1 MKRLYLTS
9 LLLWS
14 LLLVHQAARADGVTH
29 LALDETFD
37 VNSGTGGRDGA
48 FSGQIA
54 SSNIRYDLEG
64 WIGNTSSDKVYG
76 AKNCLKFGTSS
87 ATGTCTTPEITLIGT
102 GKTATLT
109 FNAAGWG
116 SGNNTLTITANKGVT
131 LSGDTNITLTN
142 SSWTAYT
149 VNITVTTAE
158 SIQLTFSGKR
168 GFLDDVKVEETV
180 TAINAPSLPE
190 EHLFWANTTEV
201 ATKHVTLIPADST
214 TVYYTTDGTEPSPS
228 NGNIAMLT
236 SNISITGTTTVK
248 AKAYYKTVASSLVS
262 RTYMVGET
270 VENISG
276 FISLGDEN
284 EARIYFSDDENNQV
298 RVLYYDESSNQ
309 LFLRDNT
316 GTLCLDLGT
325 TAKFNPTPQYNQHIG
340 GWIIGKRNSANGMPK
355 LVATENTTTDYLV
368 IANRVMEQQVKPQAI
383 GNDELGWHLADWVT
397 ISEQRI
403 GEDIEATDVFAKG
416 AYDGA
421 LADLSGI
428 VLSSGDSKQIAP
440 ISQNG
445 IPAVV
450 YVIDDSKEFVSPTA
464 NIENATVRLKRTL
477 SSSNWNTFAVP
488 FDMATMEGTI
498 REYDHADGASMV
510 FKNASSIEAGKPYL
524 VKPTADVANPT
535 YSNITLSATPAQS
548 IEDGDYGFVAIYS
561 PTDLATDK
569 TEQFLKTD
577 GKLYYP
583 TNDGTRL
590 RGLRAYFKT
599 PTGQNAS
606 LFFIDDADL
615 ATGISN
621 MNRETVTDNSYY
633 NLNGQRVATPRKGLY
648 IVNGKKLIIH

>member
-14 LLLVHQAARADGVTH
+14 LLLVHQAALADGVTH

-37 VNSGTGGRDGA
+37 VNSGTGGRDGS
-48 FSGQIA
+48 FSGSVA

-87 ATGTCTTPEITLIGT
+87 ATGTCTTPEIILIGT

-109 FNAAGWG
+109 FNAAGWA
-116 SGNNTLTITANKGVT
+116 SGTNTLTVTANKGVT
-131 LSGDTNITLTN
+131 LSGNTNITLTN
-142 SSWTAYT
+142 GSWTAYT

-428 VLSSGDSKQIAP
+428 VLSSGDSKLIAP

-524 VKPTADVANPT
+524 VKPTADVTNPT

-599 PTGQNAS
+599 PAGQNAR
-606 LFFIDDADL
+606 LLFIDDADL

>member
-1 MKRLYLTS
+1 MRKLYLTS

-37 VNSGTGGRDGA
+37 VNNGTGGRDGS

-64 WIGNTSSDKVYG
+64 WIGNNSTDKVSG

-116 SGNNTLTITANKGVT
+116 SGTNKLTVTANEGVT
-131 LSGDTNITLTN
+131 LSGDIDITLTN
-142 SSWTAYT
+142 GSWTAYT

-228 NGNIAMLT
+228 NGNIALLT

-428 VLSSGDSKQIAP
+428 VLSSGDSKLIAP

-599 PTGQNAS
+599 PAGQNAS

-621 MNRETVTDNSYY
+621 MNRETVTDNRYY
-633 NLNGQRVATPRKGLY
+633 NLSGQRVATPTKGLY

>member
-1 MKRLYLTS
+1 MRKLYLTS

-14 LLLVHQAARADGVTH
+14 LLLVHQAARADGVKH

-37 VNSGTGGRDGA
+37 SNPNLGGRDGK
-48 FSGQIA
+48 FGEGNSKPI
-54 SSNIRYDLEG
+54 YDLEG
-64 WIGNTSSDKVYG
+64 WSGSNENKIYG
-76 AKNCLKFGTSS
+76 AHECLRFGTASVD
-87 ATGTCTTPEITLIGT
+87 GICTTPEIILIGT

-109 FNAAGWG
+109 FNAAGWA
-116 SGNNTLTITANKGVT
+116 SGTNKLTVTANEGVT
-131 LSGDTNITLTN
+131 LSGNTNITLTN
-142 SSWTAYT
+142 GSWTAYT

-201 ATKHVTLIPADST
+201 ATKHITLIPADST

-428 VLSSGDSKQIAP
+428 VLSSGDSKLIAP

-599 PTGQNAS
+599 PAGQNAS

>member
-1 MKRLYLTS
+1 MRKLYLTS

-14 LLLVHQAARADGVTH
+14 LLLVHQAARADGVKH

-37 VNSGTGGRDGA
+37 SNPNLGGRDGK
-48 FSGQIA
+48 FGEGNSKPI
-54 SSNIRYDLEG
+54 YDLEG
-64 WIGNTSSDKVYG
+64 WSGSNENKIYG
-76 AKNCLKFGTSS
+76 AHECLRFGTASVD
-87 ATGTCTTPEITLIGT
+87 GICTTPEIILIGT

-109 FNAAGWG
+109 FNAAGWA
-116 SGNNTLTITANKGVT
+116 SGTNKLTVTANEGVT
-131 LSGDTNITLTN
+131 LSGNTNITLTN
-142 SSWTAYT
+142 GSWTAYT

-158 SIQLTFSGKR
+158 SIQLTFTGKR

-201 ATKHVTLIPADST
+201 ATKHITLIPADST

-428 VLSSGDSKQIAP
+428 VLSSGDSKLIAP

-599 PTGQNAS
+599 PAGQNAS